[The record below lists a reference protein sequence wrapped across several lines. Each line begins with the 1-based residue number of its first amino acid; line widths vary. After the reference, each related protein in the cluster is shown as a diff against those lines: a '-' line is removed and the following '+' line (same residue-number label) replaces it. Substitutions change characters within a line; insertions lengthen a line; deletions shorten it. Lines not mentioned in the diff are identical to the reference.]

1 MKSPCLAALLAVFLH
16 AAGGAEAATT
26 PAFDADVLIQAGHQ
40 GRPDCTIE
48 PASLCN
54 NTGARGEIEL
64 TPVVADAAARIL
76 RAAGISVIRKPAHIE
91 RTYHVRDAVFIH
103 FDGSVQPCA
112 SGASVG
118 YPRVAESRAAA
129 QQWKAVYARGWRFG
143 FQPDNF
149 TESLREYYGYKHV
162 AVSDAALLVEFGEL
176 TCPAQAAWLR
186 AHLAWEAASLAHFV
200 SLRLHRGN
208 IPSPALP

>member
-1 MKSPCLAALLAVFLH
+1 MTFPCLVALFAVLLQPAART
-16 AAGGAEAATT
+16 EAATT

-40 GRPDCTIE
+40 GRPDCSIE

-64 TPVVADAAARIL
+64 TPVVADATARIL
-76 RAAGISVIRKPAHIE
+76 RAAGITVIRKPARIE
-91 RTYHVRDAVFIH
+91 RTYHVRDALFIH

-118 YPRVAESRAAA
+118 YPQVADSRAAA

-149 TESLREYYGYKHV
+149 TESLRDYFGYKHV
-162 AVSDAALLVEFGEL
+162 VASDAAILVEFGEL

-208 IPSPALP
+208 VPAPALP